1 MIIHNP
7 ILTGSFTVNGTDVSS
22 ITSSAAN
29 LTSLNAYTASQNI
42 LNGTYATTGSNTFAG
57 IQTVNSNLVV
67 TGSITAQTLV
77 VQTVTS
83 SVVYSS
89 GSNVF
94 GNNIANTQTFTGSVS
109 VSGSGAFIGIVGVGG
124 ATEAG
129 WSLKSNGNLKVENSN
144 GTTVL
149 QVNDTS
155 TGGKAWS
162 LISAGAGN
170 AHSVAAGTFY
180 LRNSSDSSTAFTI
193 ASTGAATFSSTISAG
208 VITGDS
214 NSTGTP
220 SIVAKV
226 GSGGNNGTF
235 GFGNNSNYRIRGGS
249 DYGAM
254 IFDTAGAEQ
263 MRLTGGGTTTL
274 QLSTYTGN
282 SDIQLTASTT
292 GYSSVLFGDGASGIN
307 QYKGYI
313 QYQHNGDYF
322 IFATDSTE
330 RMRIGSTGFIASINR
345 PASDADSATFL
356 NTLPA
361 SSTLFGMPTTSFIIN
376 YWRGSNSVNYKLVTQ
391 GSTYFT
397 GQHGNKPINLDL
409 KTNIQNYIGLIVS
422 STGAYYSVNP
432 ITQEITTGKDAIQ
445 ISEALPEIK
454 LTDTD
459 QDKAVWGVVTNV
471 KNDNY
476 NTDGTIEI
484 DNNTQFGDRL
494 GENVIRVNGLGEGA
508 IWVTN
513 INGNIENG
521 DYICSSTIPG
531 YGRKQNDDLL
541 HNYTV
546 AKSTM
551 DCDFDLNND
560 NLYVCEEF
568 EFEGQTYKKAFI
580 GCTYHCS

>member
-1 MIIHNP
+1 
-7 ILTGSFTVNGTDVSS
+7 
-22 ITSSAAN
+22 
-29 LTSLNAYTASQNI
+29 
-42 LNGTYATTGSNTFAG
+42 
-57 IQTVNSNLVV
+57 
-67 TGSITAQTLV
+67 V

-307 QYKGYI
+307 QYRGYI

-330 RMRIGSTGFIASINR
+330 KMRITSTGFLKASNTSGYYNPGLYHELRTNSTDEWTTIISNSAASPYGINVR
-345 PASDADSATFL
+345 FSATSP
-356 NTLPA
+356 NGT
-361 SSTLFGMPTTSFIIN
+361 
-376 YWRGSNSVNYKLVTQ
+376 VNYFL
-391 GSTYFT
+391 
-397 GQHGNKPINLDL
+397 
-409 KTNIQNYIGLIVS
+409 
-422 STGAYYSVNP
+422 
-432 ITQEITTGKDAIQ
+432 EC
-445 ISEALPEIK
+445 
-454 LTDTD
+454 TDTT
-459 QDKAVWGVVTNV
+459 TN
-471 KNDNY
+471 
-476 NTDGTIEI
+476 
-484 DNNTQFGDRL
+484 RL
-494 GENVIRVNGLGEGA
+494 RISSNGN
-508 IWVTN
+508 VTN
-513 INGNIENG
+513 INGSYGTISSDRRLKENIVNA
-521 DYICSSTIPG
+521 TP
-531 YGRKQNDDLL
+531 KLDDLL
-541 HNYTV
+541 
-546 AKSTM
+546 K
-551 DCDFDLNND
+551 LNVVNFNLIGNEDKHIGFIAQEMQEIFPSFVYQND
-560 NLYVCEEF
+560 TRKYDEDGNVISGLEDALGVKVGMEF
-568 EFEGQTYKKAFI
+568 AILVKAIQEQQTLITALQEKLERNNI
-580 GCTYHCS
+580 I